1 MKMVVSTILLAV
13 SIILLAASLISVS
26 AATPHTTVEQGT
38 FSYNQHAVID
48 RIEDNNIAVVEVTVE
63 NEPYTVD
70 VVTYELQ
77 DCGINVEDDS
87 TFVIEKVEAVCIG
100 QHKDRVQFE
109 IQIPDGVFQWQT
121 SMDHVV
127 GDIIVG
133 DNYQIFHID
142 NQVYLL
148 AYHI

>member
-1 MKMVVSTILLAV
+1 MKMVISG
-13 SIILLAASLISVS
+13 ILLAASLISIS
-26 AATPHTTVEQGT
+26 AATPHTTMEQGT
-38 FSYNQHAVID
+38 FSYNQYAVID
-48 RIEDNNIAVVEVTVE
+48 RIEDNDIAVVEITVE
-63 NEPYTVD
+63 NEPYTID

-87 TFVIEKVEAVCIG
+87 AFLIEKTEAVCIG
-100 QHKDRVQFE
+100 RYEDRAQFE
-109 IQIPDGVFQWQT
+109 IQIPDGVFQWKT
-121 SMDHVV
+121 SLDHVA

-133 DNYQIFHID
+133 DSYQIFHID

>member
-1 MKMVVSTILLAV
+1 MKMVISGVL
-13 SIILLAASLISVS
+13 LLAALISAS

-38 FSYNQHAVID
+38 FSYNQYAIID
-48 RIEDNNIAVVEVTVE
+48 RIEDNDIVVVEVVVE
-63 NEPYTVD
+63 NKPYTVD

-77 DCGINVEDDS
+77 DCGVNVEDDS
-87 TFVIEKVEAVCIG
+87 TFVIEKTEAICIG
-100 QHKDRVQFE
+100 QYKDRVQFE
-109 IQIPDGVFQWQT
+109 IQNPDGVFQWQT
-121 SMDHVV
+121 SMDHVA

-133 DNYQIFHID
+133 DSYQIFHID

>member
-1 MKMVVSTILLAV
+1 MRIVISG
-13 SIILLAASLISVS
+13 ILLAASLISTSV
-26 AATPHTTVEQGT
+26 ATPHTTVEQGT
-38 FSYNQHAVID
+38 FSYNQRAVID
-48 RIEDNNIAVVEVTVE
+48 RIEDNDIAVIEVTVE

-87 TFVIEKVEAVCIG
+87 TFVIEKTEAVCIG

-121 SMDHVV
+121 SMNHVA
-127 GDIIVG
+127 GDIVIG
-133 DNYQIFHID
+133 DSYQIFHID

>member
-1 MKMVVSTILLAV
+1 MKMVISG
-13 SIILLAASLISVS
+13 ILLAATLVSAS

-38 FSYNQHAVID
+38 FSYNQYAVVD
-48 RIEDNNIAVVEVTVE
+48 RIEDNDIAVVEVTVE

-77 DCGINVEDDS
+77 NCGINVEDDS
-87 TFVIEKVEAVCIG
+87 TFLIEKVEAVCIG
-100 QHKDRVQFE
+100 QYKDRAQFE

-127 GDIIVG
+127 GDIVIG
-133 DNYQIFHID
+133 DSYQVFHID

>member
-1 MKMVVSTILLAV
+1 MKMLISG
-13 SIILLAASLISVS
+13 ILLAASLISAS
-26 AATPHTTVEQGT
+26 AATPHSTVEQGV
-38 FSYNQHAVID
+38 FSYNQRAIID
-48 RIEDNNIAVVEVTVE
+48 RIEDNDITVVEITVE

-87 TFVIEKVEAVCIG
+87 TFVIEKIEAVCIG

-121 SMDHVV
+121 SMDHVTGAIVV
-127 GDIIVG
+127 GDS
-133 DNYQIFHID
+133 YQIFHID

>member
-1 MKMVVSTILLAV
+1 MKMVVSGVL
-13 SIILLAASLISVS
+13 LLAALVS
-26 AATPHTTVEQGT
+26 ASVATPHTTVEQGA
-38 FSYNQHAVID
+38 FSYNQCAVID
-48 RIEDNNIAVVEVTVE
+48 RIEDNEIAVVEVVVE
-63 NEPYTVD
+63 NKPYTVD

-87 TFVIEKVEAVCIG
+87 TFVTEKIEAVCIG

-109 IQIPDGVFQWQT
+109 IQTPDGVFQWQT
-121 SMDHVV
+121 SMDHVA
-127 GDIIVG
+127 GDIVIG
-133 DNYQIFHID
+133 DSYQIFHID

>member
-1 MKMVVSTILLAV
+1 MKIVISG
-13 SIILLAASLISVS
+13 ILLAASLISAS

-48 RIEDNNIAVVEVTVE
+48 RIEDNDIAVVEITVE

-87 TFVIEKVEAVCIG
+87 TFVIEKIEAVCIG
-100 QHKDRVQFE
+100 QHKDRAQFE

-121 SMDHVV
+121 SLDHVA
-127 GDIIVG
+127 GDIVIG
-133 DNYQIFHID
+133 DSYQIFHID
-142 NQVYLL
+142 NQVCLL

>member
-1 MKMVVSTILLAV
+1 MKMVVSGLLLLAGLV
-13 SIILLAASLISVS
+13 SAS

-38 FSYNQHAVID
+38 FSYNQCAIID
-48 RIEDNNIAVVEVTVE
+48 RIEDNEIAVVEITVE
-63 NEPYTVD
+63 DEPYTVD
-70 VVTYELQ
+70 VVTCELQ

-87 TFVIEKVEAVCIG
+87 TFIIEKTEAVCIG

-109 IQIPDGVFQWQT
+109 TQIPDGVFQWQT
-121 SMDHVV
+121 SLDHVAGNIV
-127 GDIIVG
+127 IGDS
-133 DNYQIFHID
+133 YQIFHID

>member
-1 MKMVVSTILLAV
+1 MKIIVST
-13 SIILLAASLISVS
+13 ILLAASLISTS

-38 FSYNQHAVID
+38 FSYNQHAIID

-63 NEPYTVD
+63 NEPYIVD
-70 VVTYELQ
+70 VVAYELQ

-87 TFVIEKVEAVCIG
+87 TFVIEKVECVCIG
-100 QHKDRVQFE
+100 QYEDRAQFE
-109 IQIPDGVFQWQT
+109 IQTPEGVFQWQT
-121 SMDHVV
+121 SLDHIV
-127 GDIIVG
+127 GDIVIG
-133 DNYQIFHID
+133 DSYQIFHID

>member
-1 MKMVVSTILLAV
+1 MKIVVSGL
-13 SIILLAASLISVS
+13 LLAASLISTS

-48 RIEDNNIAVVEVTVE
+48 RIEDNDIAVVEVAVE

-87 TFVIEKVEAVCIG
+87 TFVIEKTEAVCIG
-100 QHKDRVQFE
+100 QYEDRAQFE
-109 IQIPDGVFQWQT
+109 IQTPDAVFQWQT
-121 SMDHVV
+121 SLDHVA
-127 GDIIVG
+127 GDIVIG
-133 DNYQIFHID
+133 DSYQIFHID

>member
-1 MKMVVSTILLAV
+1 MKIVVSG
-13 SIILLAASLISVS
+13 ILLAATLVSAS

-63 NEPYTVD
+63 NEPYTID
-70 VVTYELQ
+70 VVIYELQ

-87 TFVIEKVEAVCIG
+87 TFLIEKTEAVCIG
-100 QHKDRVQFE
+100 QYEDRAQFE
-109 IQIPDGVFQWQT
+109 IQTPDGVFQWQT
-121 SMDHVV
+121 SMDHII
-127 GDIIVG
+127 GDTIVG
-133 DNYQIFHID
+133 DSYQIFHID

>member
-1 MKMVVSTILLAV
+1 MKMVISGV
-13 SIILLAASLISVS
+13 LLAASLISTSV
-26 AATPHTTVEQGT
+26 ATPHTTVEQGT
-38 FSYNQHAVID
+38 FSYNQYAVID
-48 RIEDNNIAVVEVTVE
+48 RIEDNDIVVVEITVE

-87 TFVIEKVEAVCIG
+87 TFVIEKIEAVCIG

-133 DNYQIFHID
+133 DSYQIFHID

>member
-1 MKMVVSTILLAV
+1 MKMVVSG
-13 SIILLAASLISVS
+13 ILLAATLISAS

-48 RIEDNNIAVVEVTVE
+48 RIEDNDIAVIELTVE

-70 VVTYELQ
+70 VVSYELQ
-77 DCGINVEDDS
+77 DCGINVKDDS
-87 TFVIEKVEAVCIG
+87 TFIIEKTEAICIG
-100 QHKDRVQFE
+100 QHKDRAQFE
-109 IQIPDGVFQWQT
+109 IQTPDGVFQWQT
-121 SMDHVV
+121 SMDHVA

>member
-1 MKMVVSTILLAV
+1 MKMVISG
-13 SIILLAASLISVS
+13 ILLAATLVS
-26 AATPHTTVEQGT
+26 ASAAAPHTTVEQGT
-38 FSYNQHAVID
+38 FSYNQYAIID
-48 RIEDNNIAVVEVTVE
+48 RIEDNEIAVVEITVE
-63 NEPYTVD
+63 DEPYTVD
-70 VVTYELQ
+70 VVTCELQ

-87 TFVIEKVEAVCIG
+87 TFVIEKIEAVCIG

-133 DNYQIFHID
+133 DSYQIFHID